1 MKDNKRHYSKIQEV
15 VLLEPIGAFNE
26 EGRKQTYPIGTRWNA
41 DQIQARL
48 GTGARGVDGN
58 GLRVAEALASGKNPS
73 ILVTKYA
80 GKVDNDAASPVS
92 SVPFHGENVPAVV
105 NGERRM
111 AFVPGPLSSL
121 PALDWERLA
130 PALAA
135 AGLAVGALRGI
146 DKQIPNIARYLD
158 GCVWR
163 EALFSSQIE
172 GTQSSL
178 DDLLLSEEREHGKDG
193 GSKPS
198 DDDTETSNYVK
209 ALKRGLK
216 HLRGELPG
224 SLPLSLRLLCDL
236 HRILLQ
242 SGRGAEMGPG
252 EFRRSQNR
260 VGEHVP
266 PPPNRV
272 PECMGELE
280 NFIANPGAGDV
291 PLIRAG
297 LAHVQ
302 FETIHPFRD
311 GNGRVGRLLIVLMLI
326 NEGVLNEPWLYVSLP
341 IKKSRGEYYDR
352 LDAVRKEGDWTG
364 WLLYFLRVAAE
375 AATAAEETAREVS
388 GLFQRDAEM
397 ILDKAGARSPA
408 PREVHQALQRFPISS
423 IRRLEEKTG
432 FSKPAVKSALDRLGE
447 LGIVRP
453 FDGRRWGKRFV
464 YHEYMEILRRDGEPL

>member
-41 DQIQARL
+41 DQIRARL

-111 AFVPGPLSSL
+111 AFVPGPLSRL
-121 PALDWERLA
+121 PPPDWGRLTPALG
-130 PALAA
+130 AA
-135 AGLAVGALRGI
+135 SRAVGALQSIRNLL
-146 DKQIPNIARYLD
+146 PNPDHYLE
-158 GCVWR
+158 GCVRR

-178 DDLLLSEEREHGKDG
+178 DDLMLIEG
-193 GSKPS
+193 GPEPN
-198 DDDTETSNYVK
+198 DDAAETSNYVK
-209 ALKRGLK
+209 ALRRGIS
-216 HLRGELPG
+216 HLREELPG
-224 SLPLSLRLLCDL
+224 ALPMSLRLLLDL
-236 HRILLQ
+236 HQILLR
-242 SGRGAEMGPG
+242 SGRGAGMGPG
-252 EFRRSQNR
+252 EFRRNQNW

-280 NFIANPGAGDV
+280 NFIANPAPDIP

-311 GNGRVGRLLIVLMLI
+311 GNGRMGRLLIALMLI
-326 NEGVLNEPWLYVSLP
+326 NEGELDEPWLYVSLP
-341 IKKSRGEYYDR
+341 IKKTRREYYDR
-352 LDAVRKEGDWTG
+352 LHAVRTEGDWTG
-364 WLLYFLRVAAE
+364 WLLYFLQVVAD
-375 AATAAEETAREVS
+375 AAKNTVETAQEADK
-388 GLFQRDAEM
+388 LFRRDKDR
-397 ILDKAGARSPA
+397 ITGSVGVRSHA
-408 PREVHQALQRFPISS
+408 PFAVHEALQRFHISS
-423 IRRLEEKTG
+423 IPRLEKETG
-432 FSKPAVKSALDRLGE
+432 FSYPAVKDALKRLGE
-447 LGIVRP
+447 IDIVRP
-453 FDGRRWGKRFV
+453 FDGRRWAKRFV
-464 YHEYMEILRRDGEPL
+464 YHEYREILRRDGEPL